1 MSLSVRYTRG
11 FLLDLKRR
19 LSFVQRAHDLLE
31 MKRDQEIRELR
42 SAIDRLRELRA
53 ALEKRVE
60 EVLRDLA
67 MLQAV
72 YGSQEILSASILM
85 NERIEVEV
93 IPRNVVGV
101 NVPMIKILRIPDV
114 KGRYPLHVEGL
125 AERVRGLLE
134 YLLRVAELEAFAE
147 LVAEDLRKMSIRVNA
162 LEKVIIPSYE
172 AMIRRISEAIEQS
185 ALEEFIRVKLVKR
198 ALERRRKA
206 ERAF

>member
-1 MSLSVRYTRG
+1 MSLSIRYTRG

-42 SAIDRLRELRA
+42 SAIDRLRDLRA
-53 ALEKRVE
+53 VLEKRVE

-72 YGSQEILSASILM
+72 YGSQEIISASMLM
-85 NERIEVEV
+85 DERIEIEML
-93 IPRNVVGV
+93 PRNVMGV
-101 NVPMIKILRIPDV
+101 NVPMLKIVKMPEV

-125 AERVRGLLE
+125 AEKVRKLLE
-134 YLLRVAELEAFAE
+134 DLLRVAELEAFVE
-147 LVAEDLRKMSIRVNA
+147 LVAEDLRKTSIRVNA

-172 AMIRRISEAIEQS
+172 ATIRKIGEVVEQS
-185 ALEEFIRVKLVKR
+185 ALEDFIRVKLVKR
-198 ALERRRKA
+198 ALERRRGS
-206 ERAF
+206 ERA

>member
-198 ALERRRKA
+198 ALERRREA

>member
-1 MSLSVRYTRG
+1 MSLSIRYTRG

-42 SAIDRLRELRA
+42 SAIDRLRDLRA
-53 ALEKRVE
+53 VLEKKAE

-72 YGSQEILSASILM
+72 YGSQEIISASMLM
-85 NERIEVEV
+85 DERIEIEV
-93 IPRNVVGV
+93 LPRNVMGV
-101 NVPMIKILRIPDV
+101 NVPIIKIVKMPEV

-125 AERVRGLLE
+125 AEKVRGLLE
-134 YLLRVAELEAFAE
+134 DLLRVAEVEAFVE
-147 LVAEDLRKMSIRVNA
+147 LVAEDLRKTSIRVNA

-172 AMIRRISEAIEQS
+172 ATIRKIGEVVEQS
-185 ALEEFIRVKLVKR
+185 ALEDFIRVKLVKR
-198 ALERRRKA
+198 ALERRRGS
-206 ERAF
+206 ERA

>member
-1 MSLSVRYTRG
+1 MSLSIRYTRG

-42 SAIDRLRELRA
+42 SAIDRLRDLRA
-53 ALEKRVE
+53 VLEKKAE

-72 YGSQEILSASILM
+72 YGSQEIISASMLM
-85 NERIEVEV
+85 DERIEIEV
-93 IPRNVVGV
+93 LPRNVMGV
-101 NVPMIKILRIPDV
+101 NVPMIKIVKMPEV

-125 AERVRGLLE
+125 AEKVRGLLE
-134 YLLRVAELEAFAE
+134 DLLRVAEVEAFVE
-147 LVAEDLRKMSIRVNA
+147 LVAEDLRKTSIRVNA

-172 AMIRRISEAIEQS
+172 ATIRKIGEVVEQS
-185 ALEEFIRVKLVKR
+185 ALEDFIRVKLVKR
-198 ALERRRKA
+198 ALERRRGS
-206 ERAF
+206 ERA

>member
-60 EVLRDLA
+60 EVLRDLV

-172 AMIRRISEAIEQS
+172 AMVRRISEAIEQS

-198 ALERRRKA
+198 ALERRREA